1 MAVAAF
7 KSTSKRSLVGPRER
21 SAATTDKGRSDSSQ
35 NGAHRRSRSNDASDN
50 FSQSSSS
57 ADILLN
63 GQMDFG
69 STTLNP
75 LFRGSTVLEEASRL
89 LEQSKGDS
97 SQRRGRSLSR
107 IRPNDVNNCQS
118 EAVNEQRRGRS
129 VSRNHSI
136 HPQTTSNQKA
146 NAASERRGRSLSCC
160 KHYESESDMDQASSR
175 MGQGQ
180 VKNIGIVENKRY
192 NRNKPARDQV
202 NLQQGLRRCSNQQN
216 VSESLDGYSSC
227 VSSVTDNE
235 KSSIHPDVC
244 VEEKT
249 IKSVCEQIKSDH
261 PTGDTDASGL
271 NEAIRSEVQ
280 RAVAEIKFDL
290 EQAIEKKSP
299 SPPPP
304 SGSISAPQFKSKD
317 DIREEYIAQLLQSEK
332 RARDL
337 WAQFAEEEKRCQE
350 LTKIVKNLLPDPQL
364 SQNQKPSRTR
374 KNSAERRKMSKRLT
388 EAAENYF
395 DECVS
400 ISTFED
406 SEMSSLEELENHSPA
421 QDVRREKERSYM
433 GSTQDIS
440 SYKVADGTFY
450 SQQFPVHLETDG
462 VALPNL
468 NCETN
473 YNLTTLN
480 RQNSEITSDEAAKN
494 ARIEH
499 SKSNRSSSDGRTS
512 KGKSLQNTSDF
523 SQRSIE
529 SKMSFSTRNHADK
542 TKNKNL
548 EKKVQSF
555 GNATQE
561 GSMKSRFVESSSS
574 YQDDEF
580 LSRAY
585 NDAILIENLKVKSII
600 DFGGLLLCN
609 KLHI

>member
-440 SYKVADGTFY
+440 SYK
-450 SQQFPVHLETDG
+450 
-462 VALPNL
+462 
-468 NCETN
+468 
-473 YNLTTLN
+473 
-480 RQNSEITSDEAAKN
+480 EAAKN